1 MRFSSTRGEA
11 PQLGF
16 ADVLLAGLARD
27 GGLYLPDAWP
37 HFSADDIRAM
47 RGLAYPELAI
57 RLLAPFVSEDISEA
71 DFRRIV

>member
-37 HFSADDIRAM
+37 QFSADDIREM
-47 RGLAYPELAI
+47 RGLSS
-57 RLLAPFVSEDISEA
+57 VSYTHLTLPTIYS
-71 DFRRIV
+71 V